1 MGGQKYQAKP
11 HFSVSLFPEGTLRP
25 LVILLPHSQAFG
37 FVLAAQSLRR
47 SGSVLGF
54 KLRISA
60 FGLRASDFKVFG
72 LRVSGLEWPGPTLEQ
87 PWPPGVSCMK
97 ALTSTLPSTGG

>member
-1 MGGQKYQAKP
+1 MGFRLVFLSP

-25 LVILLPHSQAFG
+25 PVFLLPHSHPFG

>member
-1 MGGQKYQAKP
+1 MGFRLVFLSP

-47 SGSVLGF
+47 SGSDF
-54 KLRISA
+54 RLRP
-60 FGLRASDFKVFG
+60 
-72 LRVSGLEWPGPTLEQ
+72 VSGFSLRSWVSALKSGQLRGDPVR
-87 PWPPGVSCMK
+87 PP
-97 ALTSTLPSTGG
+97 